1 MGRLLCR
8 NKLCKSNSI
17 GTDIWKK
24 YNLGGLFANMQG
36 DRYSTKVPLL
46 TWHRSKLVKPV

>member
-8 NKLCKSNSI
+8 NKQGKSNSI
-17 GTDIWKK
+17 GTDIWTK
-24 YNLGGLFANMQG
+24 YNLGGLFVNMQG

-46 TWHRSKLVKPV
+46 MWHRSKLVKLV